1 MMLDHQQLD
10 NNFDDLIIVYFFDKN
25 SLLVELLFELA
36 FHHQLQLID
45 QDDLLSKKK
54 ILFNQNKTKKRD
66 DYTHF
71 CRDFSNVLK
80 TLCRR
85 FVYAGAPPPLLPH
98 QVFIASEC

>member
-25 SLLVELLFELA
+25 SLLVELVFELV

-54 ILFNQNKTKKRD
+54 ILFNQNKTKKR
-66 DYTHF
+66 
-71 CRDFSNVLK
+71 
-80 TLCRR
+80 
-85 FVYAGAPPPLLPH
+85 
-98 QVFIASEC
+98 